1 MENVN
6 QNSMINKQELR
17 IGNYIRDKESG
28 RIGYVISI
36 GEKKCTVKMPFS
48 KLSQSYDDFEGID
61 LNEDWLLK
69 LGFERN
75 RNEYFISS
83 FDRFNVFITAK
94 NLYIFCD
101 DEKIIRHIN
110 NIHELQNIYLSTTVQ
125 HLTIKEDK

>member
-1 MENVN
+1 ME
-6 QNSMINKQELR
+6 SKELR

-69 LGFERN
+69 LGFEDK
-75 RNEYFISS
+75 YLTIDKKISS
-83 FDRFNVFITAK
+83 DFTMTLISDKDGGFHFMPHATLMWGVDLK
-94 NLYIFCD
+94 YVHQLQNLYFALTGS
-101 DEKIIRHIN
+101 E
-110 NIHELQNIYLSTTVQ
+110 
-125 HLTIKEDK
+125 LTIKERL